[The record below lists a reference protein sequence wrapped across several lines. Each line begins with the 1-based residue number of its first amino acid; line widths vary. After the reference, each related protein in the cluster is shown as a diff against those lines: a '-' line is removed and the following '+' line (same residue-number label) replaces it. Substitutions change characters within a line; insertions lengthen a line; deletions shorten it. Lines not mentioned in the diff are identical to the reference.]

1 MKKILVLG
9 SDGMLG
15 HLLMEYFRDINEYE
29 LFGIEEAQFSSINFD
44 FESKIIDIMPDIII
58 NTLRMVVHESENNP
72 KMALYINSF
81 FPKYIERLYYE
92 SKIKI
97 IHLST
102 DCVFSGEKGN
112 YSENDLP
119 DGTSIYSISKFCG
132 EIINQKNLTI
142 RTSYIGPTL
151 KNMNEELFD
160 WFLHQSGEVDG
171 YKNCYWN
178 GITTLELAKQ
188 INVIIKN
195 NICGLYHLG
204 SKIKIS
210 KFDLL
215 SIIQKQWSKNDVQIQ
230 EYFHCK
236 IDRSLID
243 NRKLLN
249 VQKYN
254 TMFKELFNF
263 MQSNKKLYDHYFTL

>member
-1 MKKILVLG
+1 
-9 SDGMLG
+9 
-15 HLLMEYFRDINEYE
+15 
-29 LFGIEEAQFSSINFD
+29 
-44 FESKIIDIMPDIII
+44 
-58 NTLRMVVHESENNP
+58 
-72 KMALYINSF
+72 
-81 FPKYIERLYYE
+81 
-92 SKIKI
+92 
-97 IHLST
+97 
-102 DCVFSGEKGN
+102 
-112 YSENDLP
+112 
-119 DGTSIYSISKFCG
+119 KFCG